1 MQLTMFNNT
10 ERINPDRPT
19 EPPQKFDVIYCDPP
33 WDYDGRTFL
42 DGKTHETGSASDHY
56 PTMSPDELKQM
67 NVIHLCA
74 DKCICYMWTTGPQ
87 LDISIQVLKAWG
99 FKYKTIAFAWNKG
112 LVNPGYYT
120 LSCMEICIVGTR
132 NAIPQPRGSRN
143 ELQYLSRQRE
153 RHSAKPTEFIERI
166 TRMHPEQT
174 KLELFSRRAHQGWHC
189 WGHDAKGK
197 GAVAIPR
204 LEDEDLVEE
213 WGSDEV
219 PSVLWALRIREGT

>member
-10 ERINPDRPT
+10 EKINLDRPT

-87 LDISIQVLKAWG
+87 LDISIEVLKAWG
-99 FKYKTIAFAWNKG
+99 FKYKTIAFVWNKG
-112 LVNPGYYT
+112 HINPGYYT
-120 LSCMEICIVGTR
+120 LSSVEICIVGTR
-132 NAIPQPRGSRN
+132 NAIPKPRGTRN
-143 ELQYLSRQRE
+143 DTQQNQRNSSSASQGCTPNKTNSNCSLEEHTTDGTAGDTTPSVKALSQYQD
-153 RHSAKPTEFIERI
+153 
-166 TRMHPEQT
+166 
-174 KLELFSRRAHQGWHC
+174 W
-189 WGHDAKGK
+189 KGK
-197 GAVAIPR
+197 TFQTTFKIHYGPYHSK
-204 LEDEDLVEE
+204 EYK
-213 WGSDEV
+213 
-219 PSVLWALRIREGT
+219 